1 MFAPSQKN
9 IKQYLQ
15 KYNID
20 DNDLKAKFLQQ
31 ITRTIHDRN
40 DLVIE
45 YEKTD
50 DDYKQ
55 EQIKDDIQELEQKI
69 EEKLKEFKQN
79 NN

>member
-1 MFAPSQKN
+1 MPAPNQKN

-15 KYNID
+15 EYNID
-20 DNDLKAKFLQQ
+20 DNELKAKFLQK

-45 YEKTD
+45 YEKTKD
-50 DDYKQ
+50 EYKQ
-55 EQIKDDIQELEQKI
+55 EQIKADIQELEQKI
-69 EEKLKEFKQN
+69 KKDLEEFKQN